1 MLHVPLGQK
10 LTIARVLGSMFS
22 GFFLLCDG
30 NTIVVMYRTTLR
42 NRYNLDS
49 KIGTACRV
57 HHGRLF
63 SVMSFR
69 GWSDIT
75 LYLSKPLLFYVD

>member
-42 NRYNLDS
+42 
-49 KIGTACRV
+49 
-57 HHGRLF
+57 
-63 SVMSFR
+63 
-69 GWSDIT
+69 
-75 LYLSKPLLFYVD
+75 KPLQSRL